1 MRKSIT
7 IAVVAF
13 LAGAASTW
21 TLSHNGANASY
32 KLSGASVSTID
43 THALTLAAGAM
54 PSQQFDAH

>member
-13 LAGAASTW
+13 LTGAASTW
-21 TLSHNGANASY
+21 TLSHSGATASY

-43 THALTLAAGAM
+43 THALTRAAGTM